1 MVFLTRR
8 KDEMTEHTAIQAK
21 NLRKKLQKREQR
33 IIERLKGTQKAQTR
47 ALERYHRAEE
57 YLQKSIARVQ
67 LIEGR
72 LILVRQQIDDL
83 HANPE
88 IPSVEIEIPAWA
100 QYIPPS
106 SYREDTS
113 RNTIESTD
121 FASEARAAAKAAEE
135 NTRIAAARAAE
146 INETT
151 NVNLETA
158 EVAEIEAEE
167 EFVEAI
173 TAVTIAEITAER
185 AAAAEALAEASSART
200 REARRQAKLAEEAL
214 GEIRVAIR
222 NDLLKGDEAKHALQ
236 EAEREVTKAQA
247 SLADAEVAEEQALAA
262 AMNAEA
268 EAEVAEGM
276 AYAAVDRSDTLLE
289 EAQNALD
296 NEPDIMRKIPNSQAQ
311 EME

>member
-1 MVFLTRR
+1 M
-8 KDEMTEHTAIQAK
+8 
-21 NLRKKLQKREQR
+21 LQKREQH
-33 IIERLKGTQKAQTR
+33 IIERLKKAQKAQTR

-57 YLQKSIARVQ
+57 HLQKRMDRVQ
-67 LIEGR
+67 FIEGR
-72 LILVRQQIDDL
+72 LTPVRQQINDL

-88 IPSVEIEIPAWA
+88 TPKAEIEIPAWA

-113 RNTIESTD
+113 SNIIESSE

-135 NTRIAAARAAE
+135 NTRITAARAAE

-222 NDLLKGDEAKHALQ
+222 NDLLTGDEGKHALQ

-247 SLADAEVAEEQALAA
+247 SLADAEVAEEQALAV

-276 AYAAVDRSDTLLE
+276 AYAAVDRSDPLLE
-289 EAQNALD
+289 EAHKALE
-296 NEPDIMRKIPNSQAQ
+296 NEPDIMRKIPHSQAQ